1 MLASGSCAVLIG
13 PASAWP
19 LLALVIAFIWGLT
32 VVADSA
38 QFSACIVSL
47 SPPDYVG
54 TMLTVQTSLGFL
66 LTAGTIW
73 ALPRAMEMLGMSA
86 GFALLGIGPLLGAVA
101 MWRLAPLLPR
111 PR

>member
-1 MLASGSCAVLIG
+1 LLIG
-13 PASAWP
+13 PASVWP
-19 LLALVIAFIWGLT
+19 LLALTIAFIWGLT

-54 TMLTVQTSLGFL
+54 TMLTVQTALGFL
-66 LTAGTIW
+66 LTVGTIW
-73 ALPRAMEMLGMSA
+73 ALPQAMEMLGMSA
-86 GFALLGIGPLLGAVA
+86 CFALLGIGPLLGAVA

>member
-1 MLASGSCAVLIG
+1 
-13 PASAWP
+13 
-19 LLALVIAFIWGLT
+19 LALAIAFIWGLT

-54 TMLTVQTSLGFL
+54 TMLTVQTALGFL

-73 ALPRAMEMLGMSA
+73 ALPRAMEILGMSA
-86 GFALLGIGPLLGAVA
+86 GFALLGIGPLLGAWA

>member
-1 MLASGSCAVLIG
+1 MRRPPLERIDTRFGALLIG

-19 LLALVIAFIWGLT
+19 LLALAIAFLWGLT

-54 TMLTVQTSLGFL
+54 TMLTVQTALGFL

-86 GFALLGIGPLLGAVA
+86 GFALLGVGPLLGAIA
-101 MWRLAPLLPR
+101 K
-111 PR
+111 